1 MVISQ
6 GVQKLIEEY
15 KLWQKESEVREGEA
29 VISVDEVV
37 ARVASFYEKIRGI
50 VDWREEHL
58 LRKTAIERILKRRL
72 VISQVN
78 DDFAENFLSELVRG
92 GHFPNNRISFEK
104 VDEIQAI
111 IEKYVFVT
119 TSHQNGGRAAGK
131 ESEDWMLAIAAVE
144 IEEALSLPRR
154 ERALMELMADDL
166 EKRIEVVTRKNGES
180 VELAE
185 GEKKLQVYVAVQKAL
200 FKLDNSTIT
209 YHILERFYA
218 DWKAP
223 SKETLEYISAHLD
236 VLYENTKKI
245 LFHPFGERFYQLAEK
260 YDTPYLIVGDIL
272 AEDIDQFEETAAN
285 QSELEEAIREAY
297 DRRHAKL
304 KGRIGRA
311 AFYSTLSVFLT
322 KILAALAVELPI
334 ERFMGADPNYLAI
347 GLNIA
352 IPSLLML
359 GLVATART
367 TSQRNFERVMVEVM
381 RIIQER
387 DHQEVYKIAR
397 PRKRTGLVAGMVHG
411 FYLLSF
417 IVSFGAL
424 VWVLQ
429 MLDFPPFSTFIFLM
443 FVSLVLFAGTRIRAR
458 ARELMMEPSGEG
470 FFYNLFD
477 IFALPMIQVGRW
489 LSGKLVRYNIFV
501 LALNFL
507 IEVPFQMFVE
517 FLEQWRGFLRE
528 KKDEIH

>member
-6 GVQKLIEEY
+6 GVQKLIAEY
-15 KLWQKESEVREGEA
+15 KLWQKESQVREDEG

-72 VISQVN
+72 VISGISEN
-78 DDFAENFLSELVRG
+78 FAENFLSELVRG
-92 GHFPNNRISFEK
+92 GHFPNNRISLEK
-104 VDEIQAI
+104 VSEIQAI
-111 IEKYVFVT
+111 IEKYVFIT
-119 TSHQNGGRAAGK
+119 TSHQN
-131 ESEDWMLAIAAVE
+131 DWILAIAAVE

-154 ERALMELMADDL
+154 ERALIELMADDL
-166 EKRIEVVTRKNGES
+166 EKQIEVVARKKSEI

-209 YHILERFYA
+209 YHILERFYT

-223 SKETLEYISAHLD
+223 SKETLEYVSSNLD
-236 VLYENTKKI
+236 ILYENTKKI
-245 LFHPFGERFYQLAEK
+245 LSHPYGERFYQLAEK

-285 QSELEEAIREAY
+285 QSELEEAIHEAY

-347 GLNIA
+347 GLNIS
-352 IPSLLML
+352 IPPVLML
-359 GLVATART
+359 GLVTTART

-381 RIIQER
+381 RIIQEHDR
-387 DHQEVYKIAR
+387 QEAYKIVR
-397 PRKRTGLVAGMVHG
+397 PRKRAGLVASMVYG

-429 MLDFPPFSTFIFLM
+429 ILDFPPFSTFIFLM

-477 IFALPMIQVGRW
+477 IFSLPMIQVGRW